1 MATAKA
7 TAKGTAQ
14 QPTRPVGGD
23 EEKLAAVVEAIWEH
37 REELARMATD
47 LPALLQDAGLHM
59 QEAGQGAQ
67 RASAALGG
75 DIRELTGHAADMLKA
90 SKHQLR
96 AVLQALE
103 GAGRMLRNL
112 PLIGEMG
119 KMMGESLGAI
129 GDVADNLE
137 EVGQKVRGLG
147 DRLASVG
154 SDLDLMGGSLM
165 GGGQR
170 LASYGAPAPVKK
182 APVKKAP
189 AKKTPAKKAPAK
201 GSAVRK
207 APVKKAPAKK
217 APAKGSAVRKAPATR
232 AAPRRRA

>member
-1 MATAKA
+1 MATTRATTRA
-7 TAKGTAQ
+7 TAP
-14 QPTRPVGGD
+14 QPTRPARGD
-23 EEKLAAVVEAIWEH
+23 EEKLAAVVDAIWEH

-59 QEAGQGAQ
+59 REAGEGAQ

-75 DIRELTGHAADMLKA
+75 DIRELTGHAADMLEA

-129 GDVADNLE
+129 GDVADNLDG
-137 EVGQKVRGLG
+137 VGQRVRGLG

-154 SDLDLMGGSLM
+154 TDLDQMGGSLL
-165 GGGQR
+165 GGGHR
-170 LASYGAPAPVKK
+170 LASYGSPFPTKQV
-182 APVKKAP
+182 P
-189 AKKTPAKKAPAK
+189 AKKTPAKKTPAKKTPAK

-207 APVKKAPAKK
+207 PPAK
-217 APAKGSAVRKAPATR
+217 R
-232 AAPRRRA
+232 AARGRRA